1 MPSPFIKIYER
12 GRHNPFP
19 QSLALYYQ
27 VRSYSPDYWIAS
39 LSASVPSA
47 NLSGF
52 NGVRSAI
59 SLRAAM

>member
-1 MPSPFIKIYER
+1 MPSHFIKIYKR
-12 GRHNPFP
+12 GRHDPFSRP
-19 QSLALYYQ
+19 LALYYQ
-27 VRSYSPDYWIAS
+27 VRIYAPDYWIAS